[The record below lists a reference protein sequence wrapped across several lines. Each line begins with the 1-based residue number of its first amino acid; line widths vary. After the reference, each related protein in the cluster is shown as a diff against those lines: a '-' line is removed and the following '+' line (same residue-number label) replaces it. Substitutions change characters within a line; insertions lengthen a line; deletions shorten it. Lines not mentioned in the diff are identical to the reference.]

1 MQISI
6 RKITEQDLPDIV
18 QMLRDFAEFEDLS
31 RYCEVSEERL
41 HAAMFASDGFVEGLI
56 ALDGSTAIAYAL
68 FYPNFS
74 SFRGELGLYLEDIY
88 ITAAYRRH
96 NLGER
101 LLREIA
107 RIANSRGLTRI
118 DFQVLEWNEPAVKFY
133 LKHGA
138 EHNVGEY
145 HFKFTGEAFKTLSE
159 PPA

>member
-6 RKITEQDLPDIV
+6 RKITERDLPDIV
-18 QMLRDFAEFEDLS
+18 RLLRDFAEYEKLS
-31 RYCEVSEERL
+31 EYCEVTVERL
-41 HAAMFASDGFVEGLI
+41 HKAMFAADGFVEGLI

-68 FYPNFS
+68 FHPNFS
-74 SFRGELGLYLEDIY
+74 SFRGERGIYLEDIY

-138 EHNVGEY
+138 KHNEGET
-145 HFKFTGEAFKTLSE
+145 HFKFVGDSFARLAS
-159 PPA
+159 